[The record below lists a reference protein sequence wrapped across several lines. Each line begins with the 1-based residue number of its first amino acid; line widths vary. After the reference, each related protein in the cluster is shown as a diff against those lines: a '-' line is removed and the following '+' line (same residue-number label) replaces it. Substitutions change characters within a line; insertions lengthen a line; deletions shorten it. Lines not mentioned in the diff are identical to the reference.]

1 MKGHFLS
8 PYPTDATNQI
18 SFKLALYCFRSYLKG
33 NGRPTAD
40 DDGRQPIEM
49 SE

>member
-8 PYPTDATNQI
+8 PYPTE
-18 SFKLALYCFRSYLKG
+18 LALYCFRSYLKG